1 MTRCE
6 KLQQQIN
13 KFKELALK
21 TTGLM
26 STIWNNHAELL
37 KLKMKRMTVKELS
50 ENVD

>member
-1 MTRCE
+1 MTRYE

-13 KFKELALK
+13 KFKELALN

-26 STIWNNHAELL
+26 SVIWNNNAEKL

-50 ENVD
+50 EEC